1 MAADPTDVQAA
12 ETAATFAADPAVEVR
27 RSTRRRR
34 TVSAYREDGRTI
46 VLLPAQMSAKEERR
60 WVQAMLERLE
70 RRERRTDLPESE
82 LARRARE
89 LAKRYMGGRVTP
101 TSVRW
106 VTNQGSRWG
115 SCTPV
120 DGTIRISDRL
130 RGMPE
135 YVIDY
140 VLLHELAHL
149 VVPNHG
155 PQFWALLES
164 FPRTERARGYLEGVA
179 AADRFPPRCSVPDEG
194 TGEAT
199 GELAGELTGMT
210 GAAAGEVDAEPDDWA
225 DLPLDGPAGTWS
237 ASAEAD
243 ESGSLGDLESG
254 EC

>member
-1 MAADPTDVQAA
+1 VAADPTDARTA
-12 ETAATFAADPAVEVR
+12 ESDASTGAADPVVEVR

-70 RRERRTDLPESE
+70 RRERRTQLAESE

-89 LAKRYMGGRVTP
+89 LGKRHMGGRVMP

-130 RGMPE
+130 RGMPD

-164 FPRTERARGYLEGVA
+164 YPRTERARGYLEGVA
-179 AADRFPPRCSVPDEG
+179 AADRFPPRCSAPDEED
-194 TGEAT
+194 EA
-199 GELAGELTGMT
+199 
-210 GAAAGEVDAEPDDWA
+210 VDETEDVNTVAVD
-225 DLPLDGPAGTWS
+225 LDGPARPDS
-237 ASAEAD
+237 AGAEAD
-243 ESGSLGDLESG
+243 ESGGFGDLELG